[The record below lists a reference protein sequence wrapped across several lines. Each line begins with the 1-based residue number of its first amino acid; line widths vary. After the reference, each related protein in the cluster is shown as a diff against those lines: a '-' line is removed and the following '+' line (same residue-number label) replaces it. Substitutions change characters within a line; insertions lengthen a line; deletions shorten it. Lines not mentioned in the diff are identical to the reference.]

1 MSEVVVYASAARTAT
16 PAAVD
21 LATDDNRNARAL
33 VLLIDVTAVGVTPSV
48 VPTIEGVDVASG
60 KVWPILTG
68 AAIVAV
74 LTRALRVAPLLVAV
88 ANLTAQDVLP
98 ERVRITMTHGNGIT
112 ITYSVTA
119 HLIQ

>member
-16 PAAVD
+16 PTAVD
-21 LATDDNRNARAL
+21 LAIDDNRNARAL

-88 ANLTAQDVLP
+88 ANLTAQDILP
-98 ERVRITMTHGNGIT
+98 ERIRITMTHGNGIT